1 MERFIS
7 DTEGLTD
14 YCRRGV
20 TIRVLFATLL
30 LKECTIMKR
39 MVFHLFC
46 TALIL
51 IASLSPLAA
60 EPSDTDFE
68 HFSQK
73 KEMLLL
79 YEKILAM
86 GEHVYPFDLYA
97 DIHWYAVEEEPYASF
112 GAGLLF
118 RPFAAKPY
126 QHKQIQR
133 FHQLYEETKFQ
144 TGLSLSSQAEQRMQ
158 DIVLGVRSWEQRSPW
173 KRVVLQAG
181 RNIPFTLPDFSYTDG
196 HWYASVGYELWDDG
210 VVSLGLS
217 LEQSPAVTIAF
228 SYTFL
233 SDLYAGIAHA
243 MDRTENMLT
252 MQRIYHNEFSYES
265 RP

>member
-1 MERFIS
+1 
-7 DTEGLTD
+7 
-14 YCRRGV
+14 
-20 TIRVLFATLL
+20 
-30 LKECTIMKR
+30 MKR

-73 KEMLLL
+73 KEMLIL

-86 GEHVYPFDLYA
+86 GEHVYPFDLYG
-97 DIHWYAVEEEPYASF
+97 DVHWYASQEDPYASF
-112 GAGLLF
+112 GLGLHL

-126 QHKQIQR
+126 QHKQTER
-133 FHQLYEETKFQ
+133 FHHLYEETKAQ
-144 TGLSLSSQAEQRMQ
+144 TGLSLSAQAEQRMQ
-158 DIVLGVRSWEQRSPW
+158 EVVVDAQEWEQRQW
-173 KRVVLQAG
+173 WRRFVLQAG
-181 RNIPFTLPDFSYTDG
+181 RSMPFTLPDFSYTEG
-196 HWYASVGYELWDDG
+196 HWYAALGYELWDDA
-210 VVSLGLS
+210 VFSAGLS
-217 LEQSPAVTIAF
+217 LEESPAVTIAF

-233 SDLYAGIAHA
+233 SDIYAGMAHA

-252 MQRIYHNEFSYES
+252 MQRIYHNEFF
-265 RP
+265 R